1 MWGGAVKTFTELII
15 TTLPIPIVLNL
26 TMNKN
31 QKIGIAVLLGIG
43 YLVTVAGI
51 VRTYYTYRVFFTTY
65 DQTWMQYPAFLASA
79 IENDLAVVRTSPRAR
94 RPR

>member
-1 MWGGAVKTFTELII
+1 
-15 TTLPIPIVLNL
+15 
-26 TMNKN
+26 MNKN
-31 QKIGIAVLLGIG
+31 QKIGITVLLGVG

-79 IENDLAVVRTSPRAR
+79 IENDLAVVRTSPHAR

>member
-1 MWGGAVKTFTELII
+1 MWGGAVKTFTELVI

-26 TMNKN
+26 TMHKN
-31 QKIGIAVLLGIG
+31 QKIAIAILLGVG

-65 DQTWMQYPAFLASA
+65 DETWMQYPAFLASA
-79 IENDLAVVRTSPRAR
+79 VENNLAVVRAILTRSTA
-94 RPR
+94 